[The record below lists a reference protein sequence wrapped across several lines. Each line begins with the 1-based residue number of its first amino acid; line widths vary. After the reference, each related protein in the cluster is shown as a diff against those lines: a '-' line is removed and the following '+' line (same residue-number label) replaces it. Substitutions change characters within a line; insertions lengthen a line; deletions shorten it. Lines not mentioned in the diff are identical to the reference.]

1 MRTRAS
7 SDIPNNQPSEIGRVR
22 RPKVIKFPR
31 WAAVCFSGTALIAG
45 FLLAGCTAQEAS
57 EEAPT
62 VTVQVDA
69 AEKEPIHRM
78 VTSDAILYPRDQ
90 AAIVPRISA
99 PVKKFYVD
107 RGSPVH
113 AGQLLAELD
122 NTDLQGSVTENQG
135 GYQQAEASYQSAVQ
149 KAEQDLQLAKEQLD
163 AQQKLFDSR
172 QALYKQGAVSAK
184 DVQDANIAL
193 TQAQS
198 QYAVAQ
204 KQYDLKA
211 AEGQLTAAK
220 GKTASAEAQLG
231 YARIVSPINGVV
243 TDRPVYAGETAPSGS
258 AILTVMDLSQ
268 VVARAHV
275 SQEEAALLKVGDTAT
290 LTQPGQPGSFP
301 GKVTLVSPALDPN
314 STTVEVWVQAANPTG
329 KLKPGSNVRAAIVS
343 QTVPNA
349 VVAPAA
355 ALLTDPDGITSVIV
369 LDSDNKPHKQ
379 HVKVGIRNGDDVQIT
394 DGLKGGERVVT
405 VGAFELDKEDDD
417 VLAKTKIQVQAPPK
431 IPDEDDDEDS
441 N

>member
-1 MRTRAS
+1 MRKRADTIVS
-7 SDIPNNQPSEIGRVR
+7 KNRQSVLDPLERSNGINFS
-22 RPKVIKFPR
+22 R
-31 WAAVCFSGTALIAG
+31 WTALCFMGTVLIAG
-45 FLLAGCTAQEAS
+45 FFFSGCTPQEAS
-57 EEAPT
+57 EESPT

-69 AEKEPIHRM
+69 VEKEAIHRM
-78 VTSDAILYPRDQ
+78 VTSEATLYPRDQ
-90 AAIVPRISA
+90 VAIVPKISA
-99 PVKKFYVD
+99 PVRKFYVD
-107 RGSPVH
+107 RGSVVH
-113 AGQLLAELD
+113 EGQLLAELE
-122 NTDLQGSVTENQG
+122 NKDLEGSLTENQG

-149 KAEQDLQLAKEQLD
+149 KAEQDLKLAKQQLD
-163 AQQKLFDSR
+163 AQQKLYDSR
-172 QALYKQGAVSAK
+172 ESLFKQGAVSAK
-184 DVQDANIAL
+184 DVQDADIGL
-193 TQAQS
+193 TQAQG

-231 YARIVSPINGVV
+231 YAKIVSPINGVV
-243 TDRPVYAGETAPSGS
+243 TDRPVYAGETAPAGS
-258 AILTVMDLSQ
+258 PILTVMDLSQ

-275 SQEEAALLKVGDTAT
+275 SQEEAATLKVGDTAT

-314 STTVEVWVQAANPTG
+314 STTVEVWVQAPNPGG

-343 QTVPNA
+343 QTVPDA

-405 VGAFELDKEDDD
+405 IGAFELDKEDDD

-431 IPDEDDDEDS
+431 IPDEDDEDS

>member
-1 MRTRAS
+1 MRNLDATSIFDSQRFTCA
-7 SDIPNNQPSEIGRVR
+7 PHVRPHEIFSRQ
-22 RPKVIKFPR
+22 RP
-31 WAAVCFSGTALIAG
+31 AAYFMGVALLAG
-45 FLLAGCTAQEAS
+45 FFFSGCTAQEAS
-57 EEAPT
+57 EESPT

-69 AEKEPIHRM
+69 AEKETIHRL
-78 VTSDAILYPRDQ
+78 VTSDAVLYPVDQ

-107 RGSPVH
+107 RGSVVH

-122 NTDLQGSVTENQG
+122 DTDLQGSLTENQG

-149 KAEQDLQLAKEQLD
+149 KAEQDLKLAKEQLD
-163 AQQKLFDSR
+163 AQQKLYDSR
-172 QALYKQGAVSAK
+172 ESLFKQGATSAK
-184 DVQDANIAL
+184 DVQDARIGL
-193 TQAQS
+193 TQAQD

-220 GKTASAEAQLG
+220 GKTTSAEAQLS
-231 YARIVSPINGVV
+231 YSKIVSPINGVV
-243 TDRPVYAGETAPSGS
+243 TDRPIYAGETAASGS
-258 AILTVMDLSQ
+258 PILTVMNLSQ

-275 SQEEAALLKVGDTAT
+275 SQDQAAILKVGDAAT
-290 LTQPGQPGSFP
+290 LTQAGQAGGFP

-314 STTVEVWVQAANPTG
+314 STTVEVWVQAANPG
-329 KLKPGSNVRAAIVS
+329 DKLKPGSSARVAIVS

-355 ALLTDPDGITSVIV
+355 ALLTDPDGVTSVIV

-379 HVKVGIRNGDDVQIT
+379 RVKVGIRNGDDVQIT
-394 DGLKGGERVVT
+394 VGLKGNERVVT

-431 IPDEDDDEDS
+431 IPDEDEDEDS

>member
-1 MRTRAS
+1 MRNLDGTRLDSQLFVCAPHVS
-7 SDIPNNQPSEIGRVR
+7 SQGIVARRRTAACFIGV
-22 RPKVIKFPR
+22 
-31 WAAVCFSGTALIAG
+31 A
-45 FLLAGCTAQEAS
+45 LLAGFFFSGCTSQEAS
-57 EEAPT
+57 EESPT

-69 AEKEPIHRM
+69 AEKETIHRL
-78 VTSDAILYPRDQ
+78 VTSDAVLYPVDQ

-107 RGSPVH
+107 RGSMVH
-113 AGQLLAELD
+113 TGQLLAELD
-122 NTDLQGSVTENQG
+122 NTDLQGSLTENQG

-149 KAEQDLQLAKEQLD
+149 KAEQDLKLAKEQLD
-163 AQQKLFDSR
+163 AQQKLYDSR
-172 QALYKQGAVSAK
+172 ESLFKQGATSAK
-184 DVQDANIAL
+184 DVQDARIGL
-193 TQAQS
+193 TQAQD

-220 GKTASAEAQLG
+220 GKTTSAEAQLS
-231 YARIVSPINGVV
+231 YSKIVSPINGVV
-243 TDRPVYAGETAPSGS
+243 TDRPIYAGETAASGS
-258 AILTVMDLSQ
+258 PILTVMNLSQ

-275 SQEEAALLKVGDTAT
+275 SQDQAATLKVGDAAT
-290 LTQPGQPGSFP
+290 LTQAGQTSSFP

-314 STTVEVWVQAANPTG
+314 STTVEVWVQAANPGG
-329 KLKPGSNVRAAIVS
+329 KLKPGSSVRVAIVS

-355 ALLTDPDGITSVIV
+355 ALLTDPDGVTSVIV

-394 DGLKGGERVVT
+394 DGLKGNERVVT

-431 IPDEDDDEDS
+431 IPDEDEDEDS